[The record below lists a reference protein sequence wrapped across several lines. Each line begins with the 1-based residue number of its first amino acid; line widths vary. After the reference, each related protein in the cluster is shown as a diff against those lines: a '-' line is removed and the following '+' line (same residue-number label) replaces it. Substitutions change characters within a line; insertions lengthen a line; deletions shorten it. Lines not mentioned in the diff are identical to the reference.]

1 MSLRATPLPLT
12 TNQSPTSSLLRP
24 PLTLRRLLRLFLL
37 LEIGA
42 VALYRTH
49 GRMVPKAL
57 KPLFKEFESIEIGHR
72 ERFADL
78 YRDLHGGRG
87 WWMIPFA
94 NAGATCLALI
104 VGLFGTKAILEFER
118 NIERKAVADY
128 TDALRV
134 VEHALVRTAIEQTLA
149 EEFRHDHLLRLLQEY
164 RGDEERHIRE
174 LEKALRGL

>member
-1 MSLRATPLPLT
+1 MDWDCGVKSQRPKIVM
-12 TNQSPTSSLLRP
+12 RP
-24 PLTLRRLLRLFLL
+24 PLTLRRLLRQFLL

-49 GRMVPKAL
+49 RTMVPIAL

-78 YRDLHGGRG
+78 YRALHGGRG
-87 WWMIPFA
+87 WWMMPFA
-94 NAGATCLALI
+94 NVGATCLAFV

-134 VEHALVRTAIEQTLA
+134 IEHAAVRTAIEQTLA
-149 EEFRHDHLLRLLQEY
+149 DEFRHDRLLRLLQEY

-174 LEKALRGL
+174 LEKVLKETAQRS